1 MRFTV
6 ASVVAVLGFGIASGV
21 AGTGPNV
28 VGYYSSWK
36 QQETV
41 GVDFSKYTHINL
53 AFGIPAQDGRSIS
66 FDPTLSLPTIV
77 GQIHGNGTKA
87 LVSIGGWSDSTYFST
102 LVKDTTAG
110 NPFIASIV
118 SFVESNGLDGIDI
131 DWEYPGREGNAGNI
145 IDEANDTPNYLKFV
159 TNLRA
164 AFTSKFGSGKKLI
177 TMAVRVQPFDVNGSP
192 STDVSGFAK
201 VVDFANLMQYDINGA
216 WMEITGPNAPLNF
229 EQGKATPLSFV
240 SAIDAWTGA
249 GWPAA
254 QLNVGLAFYGRAT
267 NALVDMSKSLGNQYQ
282 PQELGVLPV
291 CGGETDGVWQWK
303 HLRDQGVLTST
314 GQAAGPWVR
323 AWDDTTKTPWL
334 FNPNIKQ
341 FVSYD
346 DPQSIA
352 AKIDYAKSKGIAGAM
367 VWSMYMDY
375 NGELLNSIHS
385 SWNGAASSSG
395 GGSGYSAAPAVAES
409 STALEEASTAT
420 SDEYVASS
428 ETTDV
433 AVSYPPAA
441 SYPPAITTAEDAEV
455 SATEEETTTEEPIST
470 ATTDTEIPS
479 TDTEVPSAADTEA
492 SSAADTEA
500 PSAADTDVIS
510 TTETD
515 IIATTGTEDSSSA
528 NAEPSSSPASAS
540 ASASAS
546 DSDCSSSR
554 SNTSPG
560 TPAQGAPCSVEL
572 KYVCGSEGT
581 SSTYYVCLYGS
592 WLKLSCGAGTT
603 CYQRSNFI
611 SCSWP
616 STSLSA

>member
-21 AGTGPNV
+21 AATGPNV

-66 FDPTLSLPTIV
+66 FDPTLSLPNIV

-102 LVKDTTAG
+102 LVKNTSAG

-118 SFVESNGLDGIDI
+118 SFVESNDLDGIDI
-131 DWEYPGREGNAGNI
+131 DWEYPGREGNDGNV
-145 IDEANDTPNYLKFV
+145 IDKANDTPNYLKFV

-164 AFTSKFGSGKKLI
+164 AFTTKFGSGKKLI

-314 GQAAGPWVR
+314 GQAASPWVR

-352 AKIDYAKSKGIAGAM
+352 AKIDYAKSKSIGGAM

-375 NGELLNSIHS
+375 KGELLDTIHT
-385 SWNGAASSSG
+385 SWNGATSSSG
-395 GGSGYSAAPAVAES
+395 GSGDGSGYSAAPVVVET
-409 STALEEASTAT
+409 STVQEEVSTVT
-420 SDEYVASS
+420 PDEYVASS

-455 SATEEETTTEEPIST
+455 SVTEEETTTEVPIPT
-470 ATTDTEIPS
+470 ATADTEILSVTDTEIPS
-479 TDTEVPSAADTEA
+479 ATDTDIISATDTNII
-492 SSAADTEA
+492 SATDTDII
-500 PSAADTDVIS
+500 SATDTDVIS
-510 TTETD
+510 TTDTEET
-515 IIATTGTEDSSSA
+515 SSA
-528 NAEPSSSPASAS
+528 DDEPSSSPAS
-540 ASASAS
+540 
-546 DSDCSSSR
+546 DCSS
-554 SNTSPG
+554 TSAG
-560 TPAQGAPCSVEL
+560 SPAQGAPCSVEL
-572 KYVCGSEGT
+572 KYVCDSEGT

-592 WLKLSCGAGTT
+592 WLKLSCGAGTA

>member
-1 MRFTV
+1 MRFTA
-6 ASVVAVLGFGIASGV
+6 ASVVAVLGFGIASSV
-21 AGTGPNV
+21 AATGPNV

-53 AFGIPAQDGRSIS
+53 AFGIPAQDGSSIS
-66 FDPTLSLPTIV
+66 FDPSLSLPNIV

-87 LVSIGGWSDSTYFST
+87 LVSIGGWSDSKHFST
-102 LVKDTTAG
+102 LVKDTSPG
-110 NPFIASIV
+110 NPFISSIV
-118 SFVESNGLDGIDI
+118 SFVESNNLDGIDI
-131 DWEYPGREGNAGNI
+131 DWEYPGREGNEGNV
-145 IDEANDTPNYLKFV
+145 IDKANDTPNYLKFV

-164 AFTSKFGSGKKLI
+164 AFTTKFGSGKKLI

-192 STDVSGFAK
+192 SKDVSGFAK

-216 WMEITGPNAPLNF
+216 WMEITGPNAPLNY
-229 EQGKATPLSFV
+229 EKGKATPLSFA

-249 GWPAA
+249 GWPAG

-291 CGGETDGVWQWK
+291 CGGEADGVWQWK
-303 HLRDQGVLTST
+303 HLRDQGVLTET
-314 GQAAGPWVR
+314 EKAASPWVR

-346 DPQSIA
+346 DPRSIA
-352 AKIDYAKSKGIAGAM
+352 AKIDYAKSKGIGGAM

-375 NGELLNSIHS
+375 KGELLDTIHT
-385 SWNGAASSSG
+385 SWNGASSG
-395 GGSGYSAAPAVAES
+395 GGSGAYSAAPVVVET
-409 STALEEASTAT
+409 STAQEETTIT
-420 SDEYVASS
+420 SEEYVASS
-428 ETTDV
+428 ETTDI
-433 AVSYPPAA
+433 AVSYPPAF

-455 SATEEETTTEEPIST
+455 SVTEEETTTEEPIP
-470 ATTDTEIPS
+470 TDTS
-479 TDTEVPSAADTEA
+479 
-492 SSAADTEA
+492 DTEA
-500 PSAADTDVIS
+500 PSATDTEILSTADTDIIS
-510 TTETD
+510 TAD
-515 IIATTGTEDSSSA
+515 IENSSTVCV
-528 NAEPSSSPASAS
+528 EPSSSPAA
-540 ASASAS
+540 
-546 DSDCSSSR
+546 DSSS
-554 SNTSPG
+554 TSPG
-560 TPAQGAPCSVEL
+560 SPSEGASCSAEL
-572 KYVCGSEGT
+572 KYVCDSEGT
-581 SSTYYVCLYGS
+581 SSTYYLCLFGS
-592 WLKLSCGAGTT
+592 WIKLTCGAGTA